1 MIVYYKLENIL
12 KERDMT
18 WKSLCDAGIS
28 INTPTKFKKKQTM
41 NTEIID
47 KVCAFLKVQPGD
59 IMEWIDEKAQKETEL
74 ERKIE
79 AMKAEL
85 EKLEKEKA
93 KLK

>member
-1 MIVYYKLENIL
+1 MIVYYKLEKIL
-12 KERDMT
+12 KERGLT
-18 WKSLCDAGIS
+18 WKSLCDAGLS
-28 INTPTKFKKKQTM
+28 QNMPSRMAK
-41 NTEIID
+41 NNYLSTETIV

-85 EKLEKEKA
+85 AKLEAEKQS
-93 KLK
+93 L